1 MALSRPG
8 FGVARLAVA
17 GALVVTCAATASA
30 QRPPAKGDPKADTA
44 ALAAQQA
51 QNQEIQTV
59 YHMAD
64 SAMSGQTPAE
74 FPIQLQTDFLKA
86 QAGRVWVP
94 LTLTLDSSKSAG
106 GPLTL
111 YLRVTPRG
119 MSAPVAPAAVEPA
132 KDGGKDGKNNDKKKN
147 DKDKDKDKDKKG
159 APAAP
164 AAAASYPYEDVALLE
179 LKPAPPGQP
188 LRIQRGIGVPPGS
201 YDLYIVMHER
211 GAAGKSSVLKQPLDV
226 PNYASAELM
235 TSTIIL
241 AERVDPLP
249 APIPADQ
256 QSEHPYAFG
265 QTEIVPSPE
274 RKFKKAQELI
284 VLFQIYNPNVTAD
297 KKFSLE
303 ATYTFY
309 RQDAGAEKRFNS
321 TEPQTFTNDTM
332 GAAFDPTGATS
343 SIQAGQG
350 IPLQSFPEGAYRLEV
365 KITDKQ
371 STKVLTQ
378 SINFSVIP

>member
-1 MALSRPG
+1 MMPVSSRGAWGGRLLIAAALT
-8 FGVARLAVA
+8 
-17 GALVVTCAATASA
+17 VTCGTFVSA
-30 QRPPAKGDPKADTA
+30 QRPAPKGDQKPDA
-44 ALAAQQA
+44 AAAAQQQA
-51 QNQEIQTV
+51 QDQDIQAV

-64 SAMSGQTPAE
+64 AAMAGQAPAD

-94 LTLTLDSSKSAG
+94 LTMTLDPAKSTV

-119 MSAPVAPAAVEPA
+119 MSAPAPAPAPAAAPAEPA
-132 KDGGKDGKNNDKKKN
+132 KDG
-147 DKDKDKDKDKKG
+147 KDKDKKKKDDKDKKG
-159 APAAP
+159 AAPPAP
-164 AAAASYPYEDVALLE
+164 PAASYPYQDVALLD
-179 LKPAPPGQP
+179 LKAPAPGQP

-211 GAAGKSSVLKQPLDV
+211 GATGKSSVLKQPLDV
-226 PNYASAELM
+226 PNYASGELM

-241 AERVDPLP
+241 AERVDQLA
-249 APIPADQ
+249 APVATDQ

-265 QTEIVPSPE
+265 QTEIVISPE
-274 RKFKKAQELI
+274 RRFKKSQELI
-284 VLFQIYNPNVTAD
+284 VLFQIYNPNLTPD
-297 KKFSLE
+297 KKFYLE

-309 RQDAGAEKRFNS
+309 RQEAGAEKRFNS
-321 TEPQTFTNDTM
+321 TEPQKFDNESM
-332 GAAFDPTGATS
+332 GPNFDPTGATS

-350 IPLQSFPEGAYRLEV
+350 IPLQSFPDGPYRLEV

-378 SINFSVIP
+378 SINFTVTP

>member
-1 MALSRPG
+1 MMPLWSRG
-8 FGVARLAVA
+8 FGVGRLVA
-17 GALVVTCAATASA
+17 AGVLSVACGTLVSA
-30 QRPPAKGDPKADTA
+30 QKPPAKGDQKPDA
-44 ALAAQQA
+44 AAAQQQQA

-64 SAMSGQTPAE
+64 GAMAGQTPSE

-94 LTLTLDSSKSAG
+94 LTLTLDPTKTAP

-119 MSAPVAPAAVEPA
+119 LTAPVAAPAAPAEPA
-132 KDGGKDGKNNDKKKN
+132 KDSKDKDKDKKK
-147 DKDKDKDKDKKG
+147 KDDKDKDKKG
-159 APAAP
+159 AAAAP
-164 AAAASYPYEDVALLE
+164 AAPTYPYDDVALLE
-179 LKPAPPGQP
+179 LKAPAPGQP
-188 LRIQRGIGVPPGS
+188 LRIQRGIGVPSGS
-201 YDLYIVMHER
+201 YDLYVVLHER
-211 GAAGKSSVLKQPLDV
+211 SANGKSSVLKQPLDV
-226 PNYASAELM
+226 PNYTGSDLM

-241 AERVDPLP
+241 AERVDQLP
-249 APIPADQ
+249 APIATDQ

-265 QTEIVPSPE
+265 QTEIVVSPE
-274 RKFKKAQELI
+274 HKFKKTQELI
-284 VLFQIYNPNVTAD
+284 VLFQIYNPNLTAD
-297 KKFSLE
+297 KKFNLE

-309 RQDAGAEKRFNS
+309 RQEPGGEKRFNS
-321 TEPQTFTNDTM
+321 TEPQKFDNDSM
-332 GAAFDPTGATS
+332 GPNFDPTGATS

-371 STKVLTQ
+371 STKVLMQ
-378 SINFSVIP
+378 NVNFTVTP